1 MLPAAATVLT
11 VHRAI
16 CLSEGES
23 AGLSPMYGVRPACW
37 LKNSAFL
44 GYSSASETDIAGVAS
59 LEIADESEAI
69 PWGSLSSE

>member
-1 MLPAAATVLT
+1 
-11 VHRAI
+11 
-16 CLSEGES
+16 
-23 AGLSPMYGVRPACW
+23 MYGVRPACW

-69 PWGSLSSE
+69 PWGSLSSRRGAIPTTAACSHPEYEEDVHSVPSGS